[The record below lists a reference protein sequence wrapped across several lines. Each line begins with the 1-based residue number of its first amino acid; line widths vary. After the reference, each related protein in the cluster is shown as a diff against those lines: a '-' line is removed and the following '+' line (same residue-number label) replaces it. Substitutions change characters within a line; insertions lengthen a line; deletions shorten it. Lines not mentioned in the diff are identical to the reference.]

1 MILKLKG
8 LGKSLGECLHD
19 FKKAVNSDDEVEKI
33 ESKPKAK

>member
-1 MILKLKG
+1 M
-8 LGKSLGECLHD
+8 HD